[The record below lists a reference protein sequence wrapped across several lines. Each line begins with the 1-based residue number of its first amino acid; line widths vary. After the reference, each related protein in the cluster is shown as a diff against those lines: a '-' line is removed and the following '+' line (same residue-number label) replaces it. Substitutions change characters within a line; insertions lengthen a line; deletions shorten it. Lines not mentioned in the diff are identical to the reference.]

1 MTKMAKR
8 AAAMVLMAGISAGAA
23 AGYTS
28 STAIRYMEPVIEAGD
43 TVLTVN
49 GDDIGTQEYST
60 YMLYNMRYYQDM
72 YESFG
77 MSDIWNDPESA
88 PMMGASIP
96 DAAKEQATYSHIV
109 LQKMKENHLELSYQQ
124 QKDIESMRLQAI
136 ENAGGEDAYLN
147 WIGQYGF
154 DDESYSNFMYVSQCY
169 DALDDYYYGENGID
183 TLTDEELLQEYHD
196 NYIMAKHIL
205 IQTVDGSTGEELRTD
220 EEARSLAQSIL
231 NHIKAGEDFDELMN
245 ENTEDPGIKSY
256 PDGYIFTEGMMV
268 DPFYQGARE
277 LQEGEMSELVKSEF
291 GYHIIMRL
299 PLDDSKAE
307 DYRKDI
313 ANNLG
318 KSMENL
324 MSEWLEEA
332 DVQTTRLFDEITY
345 INAHNYSTVGDLAI
359 HPSANR
365 PSKTDGS
372 SENESGL
379 SDEANEN
386 MPDAEEPVNEE
397 TGETDPAVTDPAV
410 TNPAVTDPAV
420 TDPELD
426 TGTGGLQAVG

>member
-8 AAAMVLMAGISAGAA
+8 AAAMVLMAGISVGAA

-28 STAIRYMEPVIEAGD
+28 STAIRYIGPVIEAGD
-43 TVLTVN
+43 IVLTVN
-49 GDDIGTQEYST
+49 GDDIGSQEYSA

-88 PMMGASIP
+88 PVMGASIP
-96 DAAKEQATYSHIV
+96 DAAKEQATYSHVV
-109 LQKMKENHLELSYQQ
+109 LQKMKENHLELSYKQ

-154 DDESYSNFMYVSQCY
+154 DDESYSNFMYISQCY

-220 EEARSLAQSIL
+220 EEARKEAQAIL
-231 NHIKAGEDFDELMN
+231 ERIKAGEDFDGLMN
-245 ENTEDPGIKSY
+245 EYTEDPGIKSY

-268 DPFYQGARE
+268 DQFYQGARE

-313 ANNLG
+313 ASNLG

-324 MSEWLEEA
+324 MNEWLEEA
-332 DVQTTRLFDEITY
+332 DVQTTSLFDEITY

-359 HPSANR
+359 KPSANR
-365 PSKTDGS
+365 PSKTDDS
-372 SENESGL
+372 SENEEGL
-379 SDEANEN
+379 SDEGLTDEANEN
-386 MPDAEEPVNEE
+386 MPNDEEPVNEE
-397 TGETDPAVTDPAV
+397 TDET
-410 TNPAVTDPAV
+410 NPAV

-426 TGTGGLQAVG
+426 TGKGGLQAVG